1 MKIIVDGYGG
11 DNAPAE
17 VLKGCRMAADEYGVK
32 ILITGRESSLREEAK
47 KAGVE
52 LSGMTVINA
61 DDIVTME
68 DKPRDVIKSK
78 SGSSMAVG
86 LKALAAGDG
95 DAFVSAGN
103 TGALV
108 MGTNFYVKCIE
119 GIKRMALA
127 PIMPS
132 EKGCYML
139 IDVGANVECRA
150 DMLLQFGLMGS
161 VYMNRILHVDAP
173 RVGLV
178 NIGTEPTKGTQLQH
192 EAYPLLRE
200 SRCNF
205 IGNVECRDIP
215 AGACDVAVTD
225 GFTGNVIL
233 KLTEGVG
240 LTFAANFKA
249 ILMRNFFTKLAALTL
264 KSGLYEF
271 KKKIDYS
278 EYGGAPLMGAS
289 KPVIKAHGSSNAK
302 AFKNAVR
309 QAVAFVSEGVI
320 DEIKDSL
327 PSDNDIAHA

>member
-17 VLKGCRMAADEYGVK
+17 VIKGCRAAADEYGK
-32 ILITGRESSLREEAK
+32 EIILVGREDGIKKEAQK
-47 KAGVE
+47 LGIS
-52 LSGMTVINA
+52 LSGITIVNA
-61 DDIVTME
+61 DDVLTME
-68 DKPRDVIKSK
+68 DSPRDVIKK
-78 SGSSMAVG
+78 KAGCSMAVG
-86 LKALAAGDG
+86 LRMLSQGEG

-108 MGTNFYVKCIE
+108 MGTLYNVKCIE

-132 EKGCYML
+132 QKGCFMM
-139 IDVGANVECRA
+139 IDGGANLECRP

-161 VYMNRILHVDAP
+161 IYMNRILHIDSP

-178 NIGTEPTKGTQLQH
+178 NVGAESTKGLQLQKD
-192 EAYPLLRE
+192 AYALLKD

-205 IGNVECRDIP
+205 VGNVEAREIP
-215 AGACDVAVTD
+215 AGACDVCVAD

-233 KLTEGVG
+233 KLTEGLG
-240 LTFAANFKA
+240 LALIGNIKS
-249 ILMRNFFTKLAALTL
+249 ILLRSTVTKLAALIL
-264 KSGLYEF
+264 KPGLMEF
-271 KKKIDYS
+271 KKKMDYT
-278 EYGGAPLMGAS
+278 EYGGAPLMGAA

-309 QAVAFVSEGVI
+309 QAIAFVSEGVI
-320 DEIKDSL
+320 DEIKGSIR
-327 PSDNDIAHA
+327 PADNL